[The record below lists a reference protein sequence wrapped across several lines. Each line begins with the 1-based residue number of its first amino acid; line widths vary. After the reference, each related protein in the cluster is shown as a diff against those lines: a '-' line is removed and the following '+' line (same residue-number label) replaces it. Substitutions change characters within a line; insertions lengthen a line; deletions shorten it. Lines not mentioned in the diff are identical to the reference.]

1 MLDETVRT
9 HIVIPREL
17 VESVDQVAGRRSR
30 SRFIADAVAE
40 KLARVRRQTVLRDAA
55 GALADRDIP
64 GWESTGAATEWVRR
78 SRALDDERLARL
90 QEGEHA

>member
-1 MLDETVRT
+1 MLRETVRT
-9 HIVIPREL
+9 HVVIPRDL
-17 VESVDQVAGRRSR
+17 VASVDEVAGKRAR

-64 GWESTGAATEWVRR
+64 GWESSAAASDWVRQ
-78 SRALDDERLARL
+78 SRARDDERLARL
-90 QEGEHA
+90 QEVEGA